1 MGPWD
6 RLALEVDTHRD
17 DVAVRLFSP
26 ERALVWV
33 GDDVPVVV
41 LLPSSA
47 RPASPIDGL
56 LEASADRLE
65 SASPYLALY
74 ELQGDPLPIPDASRA
89 HFANGLELSATRWLD
104 EAVPAPG
111 REAVLLTDWL
121 VAQPLR
127 LPPVPVVANP
137 PPPGV
142 YSGPRLAV
150 FTHLLAA
157 DGTFLVGDDGLW
169 VDPLT
174 LQPGD
179 RFIQVHRFALSPDAP
194 AGPYVL
200 EVGMY
205 DPMTGDRWPIL
216 EADGQ
221 PGLDRRLI
229 PVEEGP

>member
-1 MGPWD
+1 
-6 RLALEVDTHRD
+6 
-17 DVAVRLFSP
+17 VAVRLFSP

-33 GDDVPVVV
+33 GEDVPAVV
-41 LLPSSA
+41 LLPSST

-56 LEASADRLE
+56 LEVSADLLE

-74 ELQGDPLPIPDASRA
+74 RLQGDLLPIPDASRA
-89 HFANGLELSATRWLD
+89 RFANGLELTATRWLD
-104 EAVPAPG
+104 EAPPAPG
-111 REAVLLTDWL
+111 REAVLLTNWL

-157 DGTFLVGDDGLW
+157 DGRFLVGDDGLW

-179 RFIQVHRFALSPDAP
+179 RFIQAHRFALSPDAP

-200 EVGMY
+200 EIGMV

-221 PGLDRRLI
+221 PGLDRRLM
-229 PVEEGP
+229 PVEEGLR